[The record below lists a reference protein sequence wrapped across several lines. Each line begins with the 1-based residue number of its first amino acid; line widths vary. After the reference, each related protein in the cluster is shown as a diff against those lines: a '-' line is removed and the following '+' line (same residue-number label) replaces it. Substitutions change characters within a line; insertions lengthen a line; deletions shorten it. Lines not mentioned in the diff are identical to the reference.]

1 MNVLAVVILIISII
15 LIIIMIN
22 CTIARIFLDLVSQLF
37 SKQLT
42 LVVEMRNSKNQNHIS
57 QNMSLFV

>member
-1 MNVLAVVILIISII
+1 MNVLAVVILTISII

-42 LVVEMRNSKNQNHIS
+42 RVVEMRNSKNRNHIS
-57 QNMSLFV
+57 QNISLFI